1 MSLLCEAFHSSA
13 SKRYSGADQWSLL
26 TQEGDQARRPV
37 PDADGDGRLSGRAP
51 WAPRPARLRELLR
64 PPPPRGR
71 RQDRAD
77 PERARQR
84 GRFGVA
90 CTTSIATRTRWP
102 TSSGSGRASHGPP
115 PPAGSSASSR
125 RSEEHTSELQSRQYL
140 VCRLLLEKKKTH
152 AVAQNPPQQTLTR
165 N

>member
-37 PDADGDGRLSGRAP
+37 PDADGDGRLSGRALR
-51 WAPRPARLRELLR
+51 APRPARLRELLR

-77 PERARQR
+77 PERALGSADDPESLR
-84 GRFGVA
+84 
-90 CTTSIATRTRWP
+90 SRTVIVR
-102 TSSGSGRASHGPP
+102 SSDHGEMGLSHG
-115 PPAGSSASSR
+115 GLF
-125 RSEEHTSELQSRQYL
+125 TY
-140 VCRLLLEKKKTH
+140 
-152 AVAQNPPQQTLTR
+152 
-165 N
+165 